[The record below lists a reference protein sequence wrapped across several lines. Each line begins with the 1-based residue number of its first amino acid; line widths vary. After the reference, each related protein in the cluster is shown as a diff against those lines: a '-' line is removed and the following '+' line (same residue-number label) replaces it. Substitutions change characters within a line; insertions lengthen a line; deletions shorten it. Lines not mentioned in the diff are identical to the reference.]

1 MRVDP
6 ALHAIAA
13 ARQSLFAVAPGA
25 GEFPMQTVGVARFEH
40 VERPHDHPPSPGYGL
55 RLSGSGWMM
64 SRAGSVTLLTR
75 DPPHDDCAWGARRA
89 ANRQPECRYA
99 HGKVPGAASGCL
111 TASAAAAPSI

>member
-1 MRVDP
+1 MQVDL

-25 GEFPMQTVGVARFEH
+25 GEFPMQTVVVDRFEH
-40 VERPHDHPPSPGYGL
+40 VERPHDHPSIASTRTALVRL
-55 RLSGSGWMM
+55 RMDDVEGGI
-64 SRAGSVTLLTR
+64 GDLLTR
-75 DPPHDDCAWGARRA
+75 DPRHETALGARGA
-89 ANRQPECRYA
+89 PPNRQPECRYA